1 MESLPLKSLRIA
13 QFRGIQELKLED
25 FGRINLLV
33 GPNNSGKTSVLDALS
48 LFCRPLDINNWRETA
63 WRREVKSA
71 RTPLTEP
78 FKWLFPQFAQSN
90 LPRPQ
95 SICLHGQGQFAGRQV
110 LAEYAEFKEFGQEP
124 MMLKEAPSDEDFPKD
139 PEMGLTIEV
148 MADFA
153 RQLSGQF
160 DEAHLAQHRVQ
171 FKVVDNRRN
180 AYPTKV
186 EEPAVDLALI
196 SPHTHRTTQDTSWY
210 FSEAIK
216 RERVDQNLRQAFV
229 EVMQRIDPGVL
240 DLDLVETGQTTFT
253 IMVKHRLTGRTPIAA
268 FGDGLRRALLIAAT
282 IPAVPNG
289 VLLIDELESAL
300 HVSVLDS
307 VLQLLKWAAE
317 QYNVQIFA
325 TTHSLEAVDAVCRN
339 FSDSLES
346 LVAFRLKPMEA
357 ATSVKRLTGEFI
369 DRIRFERGLDI
380 RD

>member
-1 MESLPLKSLRIA
+1 MEKLPLRSLQIA

-25 FGRINLLV
+25 FGRINLFV

-48 LFCRPLDINNWRETA
+48 LFCRPLDINNWREAA

-78 FKWLFPQFAQSN
+78 FKWLFPQFVESN
-90 LPRPQ
+90 HPRPH
-95 SICLHGQGQFAGRQV
+95 SIWIYGQGQYAGRRV
-110 LAEYAEFKEFGQEP
+110 MAEYNEFKEFGQEE
-124 MMLKEAPSDEDFPKD
+124 MILRETRSDEDIQEKA
-139 PEMGLTIEV
+139 ETGLAIEV
-148 MADFA
+148 LADFA
-153 RQLSGQF
+153 QEIMGHF
-160 DEAHLAQHRVQ
+160 DETNLGQHRIE

-180 AYPTKV
+180 VYPTKV
-186 EEPAVDLALI
+186 EEPALGLALI

-216 RERVDQNLRQAFV
+216 RERNDQNLRKAFV

-240 DLDLVETGQTTFT
+240 DLDLVETGQTTST

-300 HVSVLDS
+300 HVSVLES
-307 VLQLLKWAAE
+307 VLQVLKWAAE
-317 QYNVQIFA
+317 QYNVQVFA
-325 TTHSLEAVDAVCRN
+325 TTHSLEAVDGVIRAFKETPASVVGYR
-339 FSDSLES
+339 LERS
-346 LVAFRLKPMEA
+346 QEQSVAKRSSGEMLRELRFDMGLEFR
-357 ATSVKRLTGEFI
+357 
-369 DRIRFERGLDI
+369 
-380 RD
+380 